1 MARKQGRQT
10 PELNLQPE
18 LPQVVSRDFNLFYT
32 PPKEPLPQGVEDFAK
47 SLDNFVNKGLTE
59 SVIAGEIQEKKINS
73 AQAEKDYND
82 LKLSYKDAIKEGKID
97 KTANPYYLEKYK
109 ELYLGDLASTFNINV
124 SQKYGDLGIV
134 KNPSPDAF
142 TIFYKNQLSEFIK
155 KNELANFDALDLE
168 KGFFKTTSTNRNT
181 LENLHKQ
188 NQIKLFKEKFDERLK
203 NNVTGILLSEGKTI
217 NPISDFD
224 ENYNH
229 WEYISNKINQQ
240 ITDVVGVGN
249 DGTST
254 IDLVLEGI
262 KGFAQNATTK
272 EEVQFAK
279 EVIPQL
285 LKNLKAGT
293 NSYENI
299 GRVKTWYK
307 KLHAEL
313 YEKYGEFK
321 KLENNAL
328 EQSRTADNNRGYEDA
343 ENNTIKENQSTDYR
357 LGVEKWQK
365 NQKFDGGQTDN
376 PEVEKQIY
384 DLLLKGEFQQARE
397 KLDEGLATN
406 QIRKES
412 VNTIRAEIKYAQ
424 EGGKTLILNE
434 PVVKGLIDSLTNEAK
449 LRGTGGNTAKAV
461 IIQNDLRKYMME
473 WERLNRSNYIKDGK
487 FNRPAFISDGEK
499 ILLERIKTIEQ
510 LSQFSGLFGLTNFA
524 EQGKDFSGS
533 IGTLIENKKEEDRIR
548 AEQIEKAKPKN
559 KSVEGVKNK
568 TDIGAETRGIQNKI
582 SGQGQFN
589 QEMQNAWD
597 NRNKK

>member
-109 ELYLGDLASTFNINV
+109 ELYLGDLASTFNIDV

-134 KNPSPDAF
+134 KNPSPNAF
-142 TIFYKNQLSEFIK
+142 TSFYKSQLSEFIK
-155 KNELANFDALDLE
+155 KNELAGFDALDLE
-168 KGFFKTTSTNRNT
+168 KGFFKSTSTNRNT

>member
-1 MARKQGRQT
+1 MPRKQGRQT

-109 ELYLGDLASTFNINV
+109 ELYLSDLASTFNINV

-134 KNPSPDAF
+134 KNPSQNAF
-142 TIFYKNQLSEFIK
+142 TSFYKNQLSEFIK

-168 KGFFKTTSTNRNT
+168 KGFFKNTSTNRNT

-240 ITDVVGVGN
+240 ITDIVGVGN
-249 DGTST
+249 DGTAT

-272 EEVQFAK
+272 EEVQFVK
-279 EVIPQL
+279 EAIPQL

-293 NSYENI
+293 NSFENI

-313 YEKYGEFK
+313 YDSYGNFK
-321 KLENNAL
+321 KLENNAS
-328 EQSRTADNNRGYEDA
+328 EQSRVADSNRGYEDA
-343 ENNTIKENQSTDYR
+343 ENNNIQENQSTDYK
-357 LGVEKWQK
+357 LGVDKWK
-365 NQKFDGGQTDN
+365 LNQLFDGGKTDN
-376 PEVEKQIY
+376 PEVTKQIY
-384 DLLLKGEFQQARE
+384 DLLLNGDFQQARE
-397 KLDEGLATN
+397 KVDEAFVSG
-406 QIRKES
+406 QIKKES
-412 VNTIRAEIKYAQ
+412 LSLFRAEIKYAQ

-434 PVVKGLIDSLTNEAK
+434 PVISGLINSLTTEARAK
-449 LRGTGGNTAKAV
+449 ATGGNTAKAV
-461 IIQNDLRKYMME
+461 IIQNDLRKFMMD
-473 WERLNRSNYIKDGK
+473 WERINRSKYIVNGQFD
-487 FNRPAFISDGEK
+487 RPAFVSEGEK
-499 ILLERIKTIEQ
+499 ILLQRIKTIEN
-510 LSQFSGLFGLTNFA
+510 LSEFSGLFGLSNFA
-524 EQGKDFSGS
+524 KEGQDVSGS
-533 IGTLIENKKEEDRIR
+533 INTLIQQKQEEDRLR
-548 AEQIEKAKPKN
+548 QEAIEKAKPKN
-559 KSVEGVKNK
+559 QSVEGVKNK
-568 TDIGAETRGIQNKI
+568 TDIGTEIRAVQNKI

>member
-1 MARKQGRQT
+1 MPRKQGRQT

-109 ELYLGDLASTFNINV
+109 ELYLSDLASTFNINV

-134 KNPSPDAF
+134 KNPSQNAF
-142 TIFYKNQLSEFIK
+142 TSFYKNQLSEFIK

-168 KGFFKTTSTNRNT
+168 KGFFKNTSTNRNT

-240 ITDVVGVGN
+240 ITDIVGVGN
-249 DGTST
+249 DGTAT

-272 EEVQFAK
+272 EEVQFVK
-279 EVIPQL
+279 EAIPQL

-293 NSYENI
+293 NSFENI

-313 YEKYGEFK
+313 YDSYGNFK
-321 KLENNAL
+321 KLENNAS
-328 EQSRTADNNRGYEDA
+328 EQSKVADSNRGYEDA
-343 ENNTIKENQSTDYR
+343 ENNNIQENQSTDYK
-357 LGVEKWQK
+357 LGVDKWK
-365 NQKFDGGQTDN
+365 LNQLFDGGKTDN
-376 PEVEKQIY
+376 PEVTKQIY
-384 DLLLKGEFQQARE
+384 DLLLNGDFQQARE
-397 KLDEGLATN
+397 KVDEAFVSG
-406 QIRKES
+406 QIKKES
-412 VNTIRAEIKYAQ
+412 LSLFRAEIKYAQ

-434 PVVKGLIDSLTNEAK
+434 PVISGLINSLTTEARAK
-449 LRGTGGNTAKAV
+449 ATGGNTAKAV
-461 IIQNDLRKYMME
+461 IIQNDLRKFMMD
-473 WERLNRSNYIKDGK
+473 WERINRSKYIVNGQFD
-487 FNRPAFISDGEK
+487 RPAFVSEGEK
-499 ILLERIKTIEQ
+499 ILLQRIKTIEN
-510 LSQFSGLFGLTNFA
+510 LSEFSGLFGLSNFA
-524 EQGKDFSGS
+524 KEGQDVSGS
-533 IGTLIENKKEEDRIR
+533 INTLIQQKQEEDRLR
-548 AEQIEKAKPKN
+548 QEAIEKAKPKN
-559 KSVEGVKNK
+559 QSVEGVKNK
-568 TDIGAETRGIQNKI
+568 TDIGTEIRAVQNKI